1 MMSCW
6 PSRSNASTDR
16 TWSAWVFCR
25 CGSCPAKWPTHWAG
39 RTRSFTVRGLACT
52 EPGSYPRTV
61 TVEAD
66 GVAFRATVGLDTER
80 EQTCHRHG
88 GIMPYVLR
96 NLLR

>member
-1 MMSCW
+1 
-6 PSRSNASTDR
+6 
-16 TWSAWVFCR
+16 
-25 CGSCPAKWPTHWAG
+25 
-39 RTRSFTVRGLACT
+39 VRGLACT